1 MGRDRTNPLP
11 PQTNQLRSQARW
23 TYLNRKGH
31 HPYVPYVSH
40 HHLNS
45 NRGGFTPWIDA
56 PPRND
61 PQSRLVTVCV
71 TNQPPTNR
79 PVGRVRPRI
88 RIPDSATNTDLETI
102 SESDLADDVG
112 MNGVPNLRHRGHNGC
127 GAGHSAAVAD
137 IGNRSIDLE
146 KNEGPSCERRL
157 TGCIYNFLRP
167 LTRRRSF
174 WGR

>member
-1 MGRDRTNPLP
+1 MSVLRDKYILQTMRGVLRYYEGRVGRDRINPSP

-23 TYLNRKGH
+23 TYLNLRGH

-61 PQSRLVTVCV
+61 PQSRSVTVCV
-71 TNQPPTNR
+71 TNQPSTNH

-88 RIPDSATNTDLETI
+88 RVPDSAHNTDLETI
-102 SESDLADDVG
+102 SESDLADNVG
-112 MNGVPNLRHRGHNGC
+112 MNGEGGFLDGWEE
-127 GAGHSAAVAD
+127 GAVNPGS
-137 IGNRSIDLE
+137 
-146 KNEGPSCERRL
+146 
-157 TGCIYNFLRP
+157 
-167 LTRRRSF
+167 
-174 WGR
+174 

>member
-1 MGRDRTNPLP
+1 MSVLRDKCILQTMRGVLRYYEGRVGRDRINPSP

-23 TYLNRKGH
+23 TYLNRRGH

-61 PQSRLVTVCV
+61 PQSRLVTV
-71 TNQPPTNR
+71 
-79 PVGRVRPRI
+79 GRVRPRI
-88 RIPDSATNTDLETI
+88 RVPDSAHNTDLETI

-112 MNGVPNLRHRGHNGC
+112 MNGEGGFLDGWEE
-127 GAGHSAAVAD
+127 GAVNPGS
-137 IGNRSIDLE
+137 
-146 KNEGPSCERRL
+146 
-157 TGCIYNFLRP
+157 
-167 LTRRRSF
+167 
-174 WGR
+174 